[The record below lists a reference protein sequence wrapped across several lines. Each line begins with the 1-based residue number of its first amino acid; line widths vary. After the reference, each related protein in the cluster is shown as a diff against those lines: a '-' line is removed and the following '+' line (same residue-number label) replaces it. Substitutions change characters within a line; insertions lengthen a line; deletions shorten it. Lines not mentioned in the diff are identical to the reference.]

1 MLTRLTSNEDR
12 SQQNF
17 LDQDSDLT
25 TNLAQKTASF
35 SIRLTFVQL
44 CLSNS
49 APMFV
54 SKCTPAGS
62 ALITT
67 G

>member
-25 TNLAQKTASF
+25 TKVGPKDSF
-35 SIRLTFVQL
+35 IQHKPDFYPTLLVKL
-44 CLSNS
+44 CIH
-49 APMFV
+49 V
-54 SKCTPAGS
+54 SVKMHTS

>member
-12 SQQNF
+12 SQQKF
-17 LDQDSDLT
+17 LDQDSNLT
-25 TNLAQKTASF
+25 TKLGPKDSF
-35 SIRLTFVQL
+35 IEHMHKPDFCPTLLVKL
-44 CLSNS
+44 CIHVCVK
-49 APMFV
+49 MH
-54 SKCTPAGS
+54 TS